1 METEDQRRATAREN
15 DESMWQRGGG
25 ARGHHKA
32 SSNGSQKGRS
42 GSPMAGNHLQRQ
54 GVGPRYA
61 TTKRQRIQREPPR
74 AHSLHFCD
82 SRCHLRNVGRR
93 AVLAVRLHETAPVGP
108 TAQTRRQICDRRPR
122 RRIFCTSAS
131 LPECIAAGLSRM
143 SKSLHRNAMQR
154 HDESPLSFDQRS
166 YSYAAVI
173 NRWAGLCC
181 VGSPGNEIF

>member
-1 METEDQRRATAREN
+1 MVGKPCRNIFDGHLDLSSCECSCQTHRELGCELNKTCRQKHQRRATAREN

-32 SSNGSQKGRS
+32 SSTGSQKGRS

-61 TTKRQRIQREPPR
+61 TTKRQRIQREPPL
-74 AHSLHFCD
+74 AHTLHFCD

-122 RRIFCTSAS
+122 RRMFCTSAS
-131 LPECIAAGLSRM
+131 FP
-143 SKSLHRNAMQR
+143 NALQR
-154 HDESPLSFDQRS
+154 
-166 YSYAAVI
+166 V
-173 NRWAGLCC
+173 
-181 VGSPGNEIF
+181 